1 MTRLFFLQ
9 CTEAAQGLTV
19 LVALVHNAS
28 AGRKCLK
35 FEPVLGSERQEV
47 LDWSTETIRTSVSC
61 ASDSQPSTIYSNRRH
76 KNRLVILLIVLLH
89 TVCNAM
95 TVTEECYSFDFNEKS
110 SAPSVSMA
118 NGQEEALEVSAAL
131 VPQGVLQRH
140 VVLLQVQV
148 LDGLQ
153 IKLQTTRL
161 EQKTRIKL
169 SML

>member
-1 MTRLFFLQ
+1 
-9 CTEAAQGLTV
+9 
-19 LVALVHNAS
+19 
-28 AGRKCLK
+28 
-35 FEPVLGSERQEV
+35 
-47 LDWSTETIRTSVSC
+47 
-61 ASDSQPSTIYSNRRH
+61 
-76 KNRLVILLIVLLH
+76 
-89 TVCNAM
+89 M
-95 TVTEECYSFDFNEKS
+95 TVIEECYSFDFNQKS

-118 NGQEEALEVSAAL
+118 YGQEEALEVSAAL

-161 EQKTRIKL
+161 EQKTMIEL